1 MLKTHVYKLS
11 FVYKKIFLSHF
22 VTLLCKHRKCAITL
36 LFSTFSNGFTDICY
50 KVTNFWNKIRIGKGK
65 GKRRQPCTANNMA
78 VRNIVAIYSE
88 RGCRRRLFCHTA
100 ASQLLLGIVL
110 SKIQKMVPSVHFSS
124 SLALSTFFFTN
135 IISTGLLPATAPS
148 SRLTMRPLEF

>member
-65 GKRRQPCTANNMA
+65 GN
-78 VRNIVAIYSE
+78 
-88 RGCRRRLFCHTA
+88 A
-100 ASQLLLGIVL
+100 ASRVWPIRWPFVTLWPYTVREAAGDDYFVTLQPLNYCSALF
-110 SKIQKMVPSVHFSS
+110 SKIQKRVPSVHFSS

>member
-1 MLKTHVYKLS
+1 MRHNSFIFNIFQWFHRHLLQSYK
-11 FVYKKIFLSHF
+11 FLEQ
-22 VTLLCKHRKCAITL
+22 
-36 LFSTFSNGFTDICY
+36 
-50 KVTNFWNKIRIGKGK
+50 NKDREGK

-110 SKIQKMVPSVHFSS
+110 ENS
-124 SLALSTFFFTN
+124 
-135 IISTGLLPATAPS
+135 
-148 SRLTMRPLEF
+148 E